1 MCVLLMGFWGWW
13 CYFNAFS
20 RSFSAIARHMPFNK
34 TYAGMLMPQ
43 VFRIFRIQYKCCM
56 WCRKWNDCKT
66 GAESMQLHYRSP
78 MFPYCNIV
86 QKHFVQSNCRFM
98 FLTPLKQ
105 QVILSIHLIVWTSV
119 VGTTPPKINMSPD
132 FRDHF
137 KVQGQFIFQPE
148 IFRGGVPGNA
158 TFLNDGQAN
167 AAKALALDRQ
177 RVEENRKEAKELE
190 VRHGWCAWAVTSVT
204 SSWKVAVG
212 SGLACSMHLYTCDV
226 LQSLDLFQSYFLLL
240 SYFFHLYTY
249 RISTRTNTTPI
260 KIYQIKTAINL
271 LPRKPRRVACPL
283 NINGSFRWFLLKWS
297 LFWGTC

>member
-1 MCVLLMGFWGWW
+1 MEPRKFWNTGTRWHVTFWSWRVLRELVLFAVAFLYRLKEWCFFCFLPCEGLCGPWYNVPIPSKPLNQLHPKGSQKRLKLLSMTWTCRWEKHKYLYLTQSATMCVLLMGFWGWW

-148 IFRGGVPGNA
+148 IFRGGY
-158 TFLNDGQAN
+158 
-167 AAKALALDRQ
+167 
-177 RVEENRKEAKELE
+177 LE
-190 VRHGWCAWAVTSVT
+190 MLHFWMMGRP
-204 SSWKVAVG
+204 
-212 SGLACSMHLYTCDV
+212 M
-226 LQSLDLFQSYFLLL
+226 LQKLWHWID
-240 SYFFHLYTY
+240 
-249 RISTRTNTTPI
+249 NE
-260 KIYQIKTAINL
+260 
-271 LPRKPRRVACPL
+271 
-283 NINGSFRWFLLKWS
+283 
-297 LFWGTC
+297 